1 MSIATR
7 LISAGIVET
16 LADITSERQDCPLE
30 AILLLTTLV
39 SAGMVPALA
48 DGASETRIKKLE
60 QRNLTIALDAGT
72 IKHK

>member
-16 LADITSERQDCPLE
+16 LADIT
-30 AILLLTTLV
+30 
-39 SAGMVPALA
+39 
-48 DGASETRIKKLE
+48 SETRIKKLE